1 MEDPINQPLLNNK
14 DEEVDIN
21 IKKEID
27 DKLQSGF
34 VVKVYSILIYQLSIC
49 GILIILSIYTEC
61 YKNFIIQYP
70 SSLYFAIIPCFIIA
84 LLPCCVPK
92 VFNIVPLNYIL
103 LTIFTLGLSYTVS
116 LYTAFS
122 TSPNVLVALVLTG
135 VMVVGLTIYAWKSQ
149 KDFTVYGGVLF
160 IALLLLICDNC
171 RNHNRYNRL
180 INIFNIPNIR
190 HSVINAK

>member
-49 GILIILSIYTEC
+49 GVLIILSIYTEW
-61 YKNFIIQYP
+61 YKNFTIQYP

-84 LLPCCVPK
+84 LLPCCVP
-92 VFNIVPLNYIL
+92 
-103 LTIFTLGLSYTVS
+103 
-116 LYTAFS
+116 
-122 TSPNVLVALVLTG
+122 
-135 VMVVGLTIYAWKSQ
+135 
-149 KDFTVYGGVLF
+149 
-160 IALLLLICDNC
+160 
-171 RNHNRYNRL
+171 
-180 INIFNIPNIR
+180 
-190 HSVINAK
+190 